1 VSFFGPS
8 ITIRQFRS
16 TSSTRPSR
24 APLSLDGVSGAGSRV
39 QGCSRCGGTSRRR
52 GSGRSCTG
60 RPKLVSRHP
69 RVWGCRHGL
78 RATGFPSADPVREHR
93 RGWEWWKSAGATCT
107 RPRAGVHPVSHGPP
121 QQPVS
126 RSRGGRIICEGGSQS
141 GAAPSQAP
149 APVGARHSTSVIV
162 MVIGAPT
169 APRGRIIRRRWVV
182 SWGRWVV
189 PIVAVRG
196 VVRIIVGL

>member
-1 VSFFGPS
+1 MLPPLPRCSGRAYSSLKNHPSVSAFPDS
-8 ITIRQFRS
+8 TIGS
-16 TSSTRPSR
+16 ACTSSFSRFARRSLALRPAHSR
-24 APLSLDGVSGAGSRV
+24 SHLGDRY
-39 QGCSRCGGTSRRR
+39 
-52 GSGRSCTG
+52 
-60 RPKLVSRHP
+60 P
-69 RVWGCRHGL
+69 RASDISSPPCLPRL
-78 RATGFPSADPVREHR
+78 LP
-93 RGWEWWKSAGATCT
+93 AGANRRVGLAPTGKAPPC
-107 RPRAGVHPVSHGPP
+107 HGA
-121 QQPVS
+121 
-126 RSRGGRIICEGGSQS
+126 RGSQS